1 MASESAFQRRL
12 IREIQN
18 EYPGAVILKNDPNY
32 LQGFPDWLVLYRTC
46 WAALEAKDS
55 VLYRYQANQ
64 EYYVDL
70 TNEMSYGSFFYP
82 ENKDEVLRELQRAFQ
97 S

>member
-1 MASESAFQRRL
+1 MVSESAFQSRL

-32 LQGFPDWLVLYRTC
+32 LQGFPDWLVLYRTF

-55 VLYRYQANQ
+55 PLYRYQANQ

-70 TNEMSYGSFFYP
+70 TNDMSYGSFVFP